1 MNTHHN
7 TKTAALNGAGNQQA
21 LVNSWIVFFEQPEN
35 RKLLN
40 QLADQVDLEL
50 RRKLPTGIFYDVL
63 KNQEEEVR
71 QQAAIALFERYLA
84 GNLQLA
90 RATRSGDL
98 DEIENQITR
107 SINAATKIVQMR
119 LTRELGDEKKRWA
132 SLAEDDRRWGRIP
145 HASSR
150 TLHSLP
156 YHALRE
162 LALSALREAA
172 EQSRISPQ
180 NAALAMTL
188 IKDGVTQAE
197 MARRLKISRSAVNQR
212 LLPVRKY
219 LREAVTKQ
227 EFPRA

>member
-7 TKTAALNGAGNQQA
+7 TKTAALNRAGNQQT
-21 LVNSWIVFFEQPEN
+21 LVDAWIAFFEQPTN

-40 QLADQVDLEL
+40 QLANEVDLEL
-50 RRKLPTGIFYDVL
+50 RRKLPHGIFFDIL

-71 QQAAIALFERYLA
+71 QQVAIALFERYLA

-90 RATRSGDL
+90 RATGSGDL

-107 SINAATKIVQMR
+107 SINAATNIVQMR
-119 LTRELGDEKKRWA
+119 LSRELASEMKRWS
-132 SLAEDDRRWGRIP
+132 SLPEGDAKWGRVL

-150 TLHSLP
+150 TLHALP

-162 LALSALREAA
+162 LALAGLRVGV

-180 NAALAMTL
+180 EAALATT
-188 IKDGVTQAE
+188 IIAEGVTQAE

-219 LREAVTKQ
+219 LREAVAKQ